1 MQMKNKF
8 KKCTNFFE
16 ERQPKRLGR
25 RTRDREK
32 IVNTTNVV
40 KKDRFQDDRTTIIQF
55 KII

>member
-8 KKCTNFFE
+8 KKYPNFFE